1 MKDKFKKLKNKN
13 ALTVTAL
20 LLLLIVT
27 LGVTYAAFSYAGTGE
42 KVNSLSTG
50 TVTMSYNEATNGLS
64 ITNALPVEDC
74 TGEKST
80 DTFDFTMSITMKG
93 NFTISYEVT
102 AEKDE
107 SSTLSDDDVR
117 IYLERS
123 EDGTTYEAVSG
134 PNSYTMIGNEDEFGA
149 SANEMILDS
158 GTVTKSVDYKYK
170 LRMWL
175 SKNAEVTGESK
186 YFTIK
191 VNVYGKDGEYDS
203 SAYGRDE
210 LLNEDTKDECGN
222 DTPDKPSIT
231 PESKVKE
238 YCELDENKDKASCKA
253 PSSCT
258 DGSCNDDTI
267 DGGKDPSDTS
277 DDACTYTMA
286 YDGTSDNN
294 LRYTGKNPCNYV
306 KFNNELWRIVGS
318 FANISNGTT
327 SSKRI
332 KLVKNGYAYTGTA
345 FDSNNSNDY
354 STSTLKT
361 TLNGTYYNG
370 LTTDAKNMIDNAVW
384 NIGGFDPTWN
394 ASTGSNAAN
403 FYAAERSST
412 VYSGHA
418 TTWTGKVGLMYPS
431 DYVYATSGSSS
442 VSRATC
448 LSTSAYS
455 SNSNWYASGGG
466 PCAQNDYLFDSSY
479 YQWTITPY
487 SGSSNYV
494 FHVDDYGGVSN
505 DYANGTGSYLGVRP
519 AVFLK
524 SSISISGGSGT
535 SSDPYTLGDTGSST
549 KEDDNTTHSVDL
561 KSSIQY
567 IKSYKEEDGK
577 KIPQYAYK
585 SSKTL
590 EPAGSVDVYIN
601 GNKVKEAVSEYHGEF
616 KKGTKYKFVVR
627 DSEMPYTYEGVA
639 SGVLEGTV
647 GSKNVVTKLKYRFNR
662 CKITYDPNDGK
673 FTNNLNT
680 TVQYMKYG
688 DTTHAEND
696 TLRNANGGHFAAIK
710 SGYIPKAGAEWKCTG
725 KACVKETYDEAK
737 KYKVEELCNDIDV
750 KDQNIKLSVNWV
762 SN

>member
-1 MKDKFKKLKNKN
+1 MKIKEILKDKKV
-13 ALTVTAL
+13 LTVIAL
-20 LLLLIVT
+20 VLLMILTVGI
-27 LGVTYAAFSYAGTGE
+27 TYALFAYSRAGE

-294 LRYTGKNPCNYV
+294 IRYTGKNPCNYV

-345 FDSNNSNDY
+345 FDTNNSNDY

-370 LTTDAKNMIDNAVW
+370 LTTDAKNMIEDAVW
-384 NIGGFDPTWN
+384 NTGGFAPTWD
-394 ASTGSNAAN
+394 ASNSPNAAD

-418 TTWTGKVGLMYPS
+418 TTWTGKIGLMYPS
-431 DYVYATSGSSS
+431 DYLYAYALGVNDTCYENAANCTVDNASSGW
-442 VSRATC
+442 
-448 LSTSAYS
+448 LNE
-455 SNSNWYASGGG
+455 SNNEWNIM
-466 PCAQNDYLFDSSY
+466 P
-479 YQWTITPY
+479 
-487 SGSSNYV
+487 
-494 FHVDDYGGVSN
+494 
-505 DYANGTGSYLGVRP
+505 YANSDFYIFYRSAGLLGSGRGRSPYAVRP
-519 AVFLK
+519 VLHLK
-524 SSISISGGSGT
+524 
-535 SSDPYTLGDTGSST
+535 P
-549 KEDDNTTHSVDL
+549 N
-561 KSSIQY
+561 
-567 IKSYKEEDGK
+567 
-577 KIPQYAYK
+577 
-585 SSKTL
+585 
-590 EPAGSVDVYIN
+590 
-601 GNKVKEAVSEYHGEF
+601 VK
-616 KKGTKYKFVVR
+616 
-627 DSEMPYTYEGVA
+627 
-639 SGVLEGTV
+639 
-647 GSKNVVTKLKYRFNR
+647 
-662 CKITYDPNDGK
+662 
-673 FTNNLNT
+673 
-680 TVQYMKYG
+680 
-688 DTTHAEND
+688 
-696 TLRNANGGHFAAIK
+696 IK
-710 SGYIPKAGAEWKCTG
+710 SGDGTIDNPYEF
-725 KACVKETYDEAK
+725 
-737 KYKVEELCNDIDV
+737 EL
-750 KDQNIKLSVNWV
+750 
-762 SN
+762 

>member
-1 MKDKFKKLKNKN
+1 MKIKEILKDKKV
-13 ALTVTAL
+13 LTVIAL
-20 LLLLIVT
+20 VLLMILTVGI
-27 LGVTYAAFSYAGTGE
+27 TYALFAYSRAGE

-107 SSTLSDDDVR
+107 ASTLSDDDVR

-238 YCELDENKDKASCKA
+238 YCELDENKDKASCKD

-361 TLNGTYYNG
+361 TLNGTYYNN
-370 LTTDAKNMIDNAVW
+370 LSTDAKNMIEDAVW
-384 NIGGFDPTWN
+384 NLGGTPNNKSST
-394 ASTGSNAAN
+394 ASQ
-403 FYAAERSST
+403 FYSAERSST

-431 DYVYATSGSSS
+431 DYGYATAGGSTTSRASCLAKELYSWDSSS
-442 VSRATC
+442 
-448 LSTSAYS
+448 YS
-455 SNSNWYASGGG
+455 DCKN
-466 PCAQNDYLFDSSY
+466 NDYLFDSSHW
-479 YQWTITPY
+479 QWTITPY
-487 SGSSNYV
+487 SGDSYFVFLVRGYGYVSNGSAYYTDSNY
-494 FHVDDYGGVSN
+494 
-505 DYANGTGSYLGVRP
+505 GVRP

-535 SSDPYTLGDTGSST
+535 ETDPYTLGDTGSTS

-662 CKITYDPNDGK
+662 CKITYDPNEGK

-696 TLRNANGGHFAAIK
+696 TLRNANGGHFAAVR
-710 SGYIPKAGAEWKCTG
+710 SGYTPKVGAEWKCSG
-725 KACVKETYDEAK
+725 KACAQDTYDETK
-737 KYKVEELCNDIDV
+737 KYKATELCNDLQASDESITL
-750 KDQNIKLSVNWV
+750 KVNWV
-762 SN
+762 KN

>member
-1 MKDKFKKLKNKN
+1 MMEKLKEILKDKKT
-13 ALTVTAL
+13 LTVIAL
-20 LLLLIVT
+20 VLLMILTVGI
-27 LGVTYAAFSYAGTGE
+27 TYALFTYSRAGE

-107 SSTLSDDDVR
+107 ASTLSDDDVR

-210 LLNEDTKDECGN
+210 LLNEDTKDECN
-222 DTPDKPSIT
+222 NNTKPTIT
-231 PESKVKE
+231 PVNKVKE

-370 LTTDAKNMIDNAVW
+370 LTTDAKNMIDNAAW
-384 NIGGFDPTWN
+384 NIGGFDPTWD
-394 ASTGSNAAN
+394 AETGSNAAN

-412 VYSGHA
+412 VNSGHA

-431 DYVYATSGSSS
+431 DYLYGTSGSSS

-448 LSTSAYS
+448 LSTPAYGK
-455 SNSNWYASGGG
+455 NSNWYASGGG
-466 PCAQNDYLFDSSY
+466 PCAQNDYLFDSSHW
-479 YQWTITPY
+479 QWTITPY
-487 SGSSNYV
+487 SGISDDVFGVGNYGLVSSFDAGYT
-494 FHVDDYGGVSN
+494 YSIR
-505 DYANGTGSYLGVRP
+505 GVRP

-535 SSDPYTLGDTGSST
+535 ASDPYTLGDTGSST
-549 KEDDNTTHSVDL
+549 KEDDNATHSVDL

-696 TLRNANGGHFAAIK
+696 TLRNANGGHFAAVR
-710 SGYIPKAGAEWKCTG
+710 SGYTPKTGAEWKCSG
-725 KACVKETYDEAK
+725 KACAQDTYDETK
-737 KYKVEELCNDIDV
+737 KYKATELCNDLQASDESITL
-750 KDQNIKLSVNWV
+750 KVNWV
-762 SN
+762 KD

>member
-1 MKDKFKKLKNKN
+1 MKEKIKKLFKNKKV
-13 ALTVTAL
+13 LTVIAL
-20 LLLLIVT
+20 VLLMLVT
-27 LGVTYAAFSYAGTGE
+27 VGVTYAAFIYAGKGE
-42 KVNSLSTG
+42 KVNSLTTG
-50 TVTMSYNEATNGLS
+50 TVTMAYNEATNGLS

-80 DTFDFTMSITMKG
+80 DTFDFTMSIDMKG
-93 NFTISYEVT
+93 DFKISYEVT

-107 SSTLSDDDVR
+107 ASTLSDDDVR

-175 SKNAEVTGESK
+175 SKNAEVTDTSK
-186 YFTIK
+186 FYTIK

-258 DGSCNDDTI
+258 DGSCNDEI
-267 DGGKDPSDTS
+267 IGPDPSDGS
-277 DDACTYTMA
+277 CTNSLT

-294 LRYTGKNPCNYV
+294 IRYTGKNPCNYV
-306 KFNNELWRIVGS
+306 SFNGELWRIVGS

-332 KLVKNGYAYTGTA
+332 KLVKSGYAYTGTA

-354 STSTLKT
+354 STSSLKT
-361 TLNGTYYNG
+361 TLNGTYYNN
-370 LTTDAKNMIDNAVW
+370 LSTDAKNMIEDAVW
-384 NIGGFDPTWN
+384 NLGGTPNGDSST
-394 ASTGSNAAN
+394 ASQ
-403 FYAAERSST
+403 FYSAERGT
-412 VYSGHA
+412 TTYSGHA

-431 DYVYATSGSSS
+431 DYGYATAGGSTTSRASCLAKELYNWDSSS
-442 VSRATC
+442 
-448 LSTSAYS
+448 YS
-455 SNSNWYASGGG
+455 DCKN
-466 PCAQNDYLFDSSY
+466 NDYLFDSSHW
-479 YQWTITPY
+479 QWTITPY
-487 SGSSNYV
+487 SGHSGSVFGVDNDGYV
-494 FHVDDYGGVSN
+494 DYSLA
-505 DYANGTGSYLGVRP
+505 DGTYGDRGVRP

-535 SSDPYTLGDTGSST
+535 SSDPYTLGDTGSTS

-647 GSKNVVTKLKYRFNR
+647 GSKNVVTKLKYRYNR

-673 FTNNLNT
+673 FTNNVNT

-696 TLRNANGGHFAAIK
+696 TLRNANGGHFAAVR
-710 SGYIPKAGAEWKCTG
+710 SGYTPKSGAEWICSG
-725 KACVKETYDEAK
+725 KACGKDTFDETK
-737 KYKVEELCNDIDV
+737 KYNATDICSGLADGDKSV
-750 KDQNIKLSVNWV
+750 TLKVNWV
-762 SN
+762 AN